1 MKAGI
6 IGGAGYIGSHVVLE
20 LLLAGHEVVILD
32 DLSSGSRLNIPQDD
46 DRVSFMEGDFTLPD
60 VLSAFLS
67 RRPDVLFHFAAA
79 KAAGESM
86 LVPEKYSRQ
95 NIRGTL
101 QLLERLPEYGCQY
114 FVFSSTAAVY
124 GNPQKLPVDETHPL
138 RPENYY
144 GFTKLVI
151 EEQLAWLGRLRGLRY
166 AALRYFNA
174 AGYDPA
180 GRIRGLE
187 KNPANLMPVL
197 MEVATGVRSR
207 FEIFGTDY
215 ATPDGTCIRDY
226 IHVSDLARAHVLAMD
241 YIVQKK
247 DNLLVNLGT
256 EQGLSVLEI
265 YQAACEVV
273 GRTLPVT
280 YADRRAGDPE
290 QLVASA
296 RKAHELLGWEAR
308 IKDPREFLSSMWQVY
323 SA

>member
-20 LLLAGHEVVILD
+20 LLQAGHEVLILD
-32 DLSSGSRLNIPQDD
+32 DLSSGNLINVPRNPS
-46 DRVSFMEGDFTLPD
+46 VSFMEGDFTDPV
-60 VLSAFLS
+60 VLAGFLS
-67 RRPDVLFHFAAA
+67 RGPEVIFHFAAA

-101 QLLERLPEYGCQY
+101 QLLEQMQETPCRL

-124 GNPQKLPVDETHPL
+124 GNPQRMPVDETHP
-138 RPENYY
+138 RQPENYY

-151 EEQLAWLGRLRGLRY
+151 EDQLAWLSRLRGLHY

-197 MEVATGVRSR
+197 MEVATGARSQ

-215 ATPDGTCIRDY
+215 GTPDGTCIRDY

-241 YIVQKK
+241 FIVGKNE
-247 DNLLVNLGT
+247 NLLVNLGT

-273 GRTLPVT
+273 GRTLPVV
-280 YADRRAGDPE
+280 YAGRRPGDPE
-290 QLVASA
+290 QLIASS
-296 RKAHELLGWEAR
+296 RKARELLGWEAR
-308 IKDPREFLSSMWQVY
+308 IKDPRDFLKSMWQVY
-323 SA
+323 AS